1 MSEPQTDVDSLT
13 YEAAM
18 GELEAIVERL
28 EKGNVPLQD
37 SIDFYER
44 GVALKDRCDRL
55 LKEVEM
61 RVERVRLKGDGTS
74 AGTAPLD
81 AEDDVP
87 F

>member
-1 MSEPQTDVDSLT
+1 MADQPADVATLS

-28 EKGNVPLQD
+28 EKGNVPLQE
-37 SIDFYER
+37 SVNFYER
-44 GVALKDRCDRL
+44 GVALKDRCDQL

-61 RVERVRLKGDGTS
+61 RVERVRLKGDGAP

-81 AEDDVP
+81 EADEIP